1 MTSVSDRPSEIL
13 PLAGLRILVTRQ
25 DTPESSLSEM
35 LKTQG
40 ASVITTPMTMIM
52 PPASWELFD
61 KTVQQAADIEWA
73 VFTSSNGVRHCL
85 SRLKELGLSPKIIF
99 STLKIACVGQSTAST
114 LAEKGIFPELVPE
127 HYQSEGLL
135 SAFKQYDL
143 KHKKCWLIQA
153 ESPREILAN
162 ALEKQEAQIVSTPVY
177 RNVPAQSDTTL
188 LQKEL
193 EQNQLDWILFASP
206 SAVQNFQRII
216 PAGFWLSLTIAPKI
230 ACLGEITA
238 ATVQTYGWEVHAK
251 PEIQDFEHLVQ
262 IICEINL
269 KKTEKR

>member
-1 MTSVSDRPSEIL
+1 MTSVSDLPSVII

-25 DTPESSLSEM
+25 DTPESSLSAM

-40 ASVITTPMTMIM
+40 AAVITVPMTMII
-52 PPASWELFD
+52 PPASWKLFD
-61 KTVQQAADIEWA
+61 KTVEQAAKFEWA

-85 SRLKELGLSPKIIF
+85 SRLKELGHSPKKIF
-99 STLKIACVGQSTAST
+99 STLKIACVGQATAAT
-114 LAEKGIFPELVPE
+114 LTENGIVPELVPE

-135 SAFKQYDL
+135 SAFQQYDL
-143 KHKKCWLIQA
+143 KRKKCWLIQA

-162 ALEKQEAQIVSTPVY
+162 ALLKQHAEIISTPVY
-177 RNVPAQSDTTL
+177 RNVPVESDFTFL
-188 LQKEL
+188 LKKL
-193 EQNQLDWILFASP
+193 EQHQLDWILFASP
-206 SAVQNFQRII
+206 SAVQNFQQILV
-216 PAGFWLSLTIAPKI
+216 AGFWQSLTTAPKI

-238 ATVQTYGWEVHAK
+238 AAVKSFGWEVNAK

-262 IICEINL
+262 KICEINL